1 MHLQFA
7 FLQPLPDG
15 NQQLLGL
22 SFASAMRHGIIG
34 VTGKWIIRVFP
45 VHPFI
50 EGIRHE
56 QVHQHG
62 SDH

>member
-1 MHLQFA
+1 MHEHPFA
-7 FLQPLPDG
+7 P
-15 NQQLLGL
+15 
-22 SFASAMRHGIIG
+22 AWRTIIG

-45 VHPFI
+45 LHPFI